1 MRISVII
8 PTLGGENL
16 DKTISYLNNSIIIP
30 DEIIIC
36 IPEKFS
42 EKLVINSTKD
52 NIKILKTN
60 VMGQVAQ
67 RAEGFKVA
75 KYEYILQLDDDV
87 LIDKNCISELYA
99 IIKNSNKLAIS
110 PKIYNQNGSYHSPRV
125 KNKRETFYQ
134 KFIFWLINGNR
145 GFEAG
150 KISKNGI
157 AMGLPDTNDDYEVEW
172 LSGACVMHRKENLI
186 THNFYPYQGK
196 AYSEDIIHSIIMR
209 KKRIKLIR
217 SGRATCKVNLSS
229 GIDTK
234 SILKEFYSVL
244 RIGLH
249 IVENKRN
256 YLYYVIY
263 HIVIYISKVT
273 ILFKNK

>member
-1 MRISVII
+1 
-8 PTLGGENL
+8 
-16 DKTISYLNNSIIIP
+16 
-30 DEIIIC
+30 
-36 IPEKFS
+36 
-42 EKLVINSTKD
+42 
-52 NIKILKTN
+52 
-60 VMGQVAQ
+60 
-67 RAEGFKVA
+67 
-75 KYEYILQLDDDV
+75 
-87 LIDKNCISELYA
+87 
-99 IIKNSNKLAIS
+99 
-110 PKIYNQNGSYHSPRV
+110 
-125 KNKRETFYQ
+125 
-134 KFIFWLINGNR
+134 
-145 GFEAG
+145 
-150 KISKNGI
+150 
-157 AMGLPDTNDDYEVEW
+157 
-172 LSGACVMHRKENLI
+172 MHRKENLI
-186 THNFYPYQGK
+186 TYDFYPYKGK

-256 YLYYVIY
+256 YLFYVIY